1 MKIKYLVVMI
11 IFCLLNIIVTF
22 INYVNY
28 TETYNEKIIGIVDK
42 VLTLNPELDSLE
54 LINILQS
61 EDVID
66 EDVLSKYGFTKD
78 DLNLLN
84 SNVFSEVITLNFVI
98 FVIVIMVIFIYDI
111 KKRKSI
117 KKNIDEITNYLKEIN
132 KMNYKLELNT
142 NSEDDFS
149 KLKNEIYKTT
159 IKLKESSEILKEDK
173 ILLKNNIVD
182 ISHQLK
188 TPLTSISIMLD
199 NIIEDKDMEESIRA
213 EFLKDIKEKI
223 ININFLVLNLLK
235 LSKFDANVI
244 EMKKDK
250 VLVSDII
257 DCCLNNLEFLI
268 FEKNIKIVK
277 SVTKDIVI
285 NVDFNWQVEALTNI
299 LKNAIE
305 HSFAD
310 GVIEIL
316 VNDNNFY
323 TKLII
328 KDNGSGIEKNE
339 LKKVFNR
346 FYKGD
351 SSNSIG
357 VGLNLAQTIINKD
370 NGFINV
376 NSEKNKFTCFEIK
389 YMK

>member
-28 TETYNEKIIGIVDK
+28 TETYNEKIIGIIDK
-42 VLTLNPELDSLE
+42 VLTFNPELDSLE

-111 KKRKSI
+111 NKRKSL

-199 NIIEDKDMEESIRA
+199 NIIDDKDMEESIRA

-310 GVIEIL
+310 GVIETI

-323 TKLII
+323 TKVII
-328 KDNGSGIEKNE
+328 KDNGSGIEKKE

-346 FYKGD
+346 FYKGN

-370 NGFINV
+370 NGFISV
-376 NSEKNKFTCFEIK
+376 QSDINKCTSFEIK